1 MNNEDATKWIVVA
14 VMVLVGL
21 VALVIARQMIAPV
34 DRLVTEQACS
44 AHGDQLSRPVVDV
57 ERSNRFGLIN
67 RSHGWCLLGPV
78 ELEDEDADG
87 TRSTPNAS
95 LVDADPT
102 IEPLAGLDA
111 DPAAEVQIG
120 LQEID
125 EGGLYRTVKIMGI
138 VLQFG
143 AASLAVRVV
152 GEPILDRF
160 VRSRR

>member
-1 MNNEDATKWIVVA
+1 MAQGLRAGSPDRAGHVGHAVVHDP
-14 VMVLVGL
+14 VHDVGRVFVCRGFGG
-21 VALVIARQMIAPV
+21 VAAA
-34 DRLVTEQACS
+34 A
-44 AHGDQLSRPVVDV
+44 
-57 ERSNRFGLIN
+57 
-67 RSHGWCLLGPV
+67 
-78 ELEDEDADG
+78 
-87 TRSTPNAS
+87 

-160 VRSRR
+160 VRSRC